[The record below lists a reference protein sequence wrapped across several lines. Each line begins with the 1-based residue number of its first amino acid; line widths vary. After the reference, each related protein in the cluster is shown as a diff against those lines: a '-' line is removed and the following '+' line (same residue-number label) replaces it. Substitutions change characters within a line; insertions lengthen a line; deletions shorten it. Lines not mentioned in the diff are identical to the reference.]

1 MRPEIAGLW
10 IDALESG
17 NYAQGRGALNTDG
30 EFCCL
35 GVLCD
40 IAADLGIV
48 ERSTRE
54 GPFNRVQYDGIST
67 VVPHR
72 VMTWAGLKSEV
83 GDYVEGDNFGNY
95 LANDNDYR
103 EKSFAEIAKII
114 SENVDRL

>member
-17 NYAQGRGALNTDG
+17 KYPQGRGALNTDG
-30 EFCCL
+30 KFCCL
-35 GVLCD
+35 GVLSD
-40 IAADLGIV
+40 LAADLGIV
-48 ERSTRE
+48 TRSTRE
-54 GPFNRVQYDGIST
+54 GSLRVQYDGIST
-67 VVPHR
+67 VVPDR

-83 GDYVEGDNFGNY
+83 GDYVDGDNFGNY
-95 LANDNDYR
+95 LANDNDFR

>member
-17 NYAQGRGALNTDG
+17 NYPQGRGALNIDG
-30 EFCCL
+30 KFCCL

-48 ERSTRE
+48 ERGTPAE
-54 GPFNRVQYDGIST
+54 PFHRVRYGNAST
-67 VVPHR
+67 VVPR
-72 VMTWAGLKSEV
+72 EVMTWAGLESEV
-83 GDYVEGDNFGNY
+83 GDYVNGGSTGDY
-95 LANDNDYR
+95 LANDNDER
-103 EKSFAEIAKII
+103 GKSFAEIAKII